1 MSFWKQHFTR
11 YFVIQIN
18 FNSDRKESEYL
29 IPLLSVISGTQPTA
43 LNMDTK
49 RTESVADFL
58 FYNWLVLVDLSLS
71 VRSTS
76 SEKKKLLFF
85 FWTIVC
91 TCNCIVS
98 PEYWKQK
105 MQKRQLL
112 CLLFSISY
120 TDNCLCVVWQKGSV
134 KPF

>member
-1 MSFWKQHFTR
+1 MASISFWKQHFMH

-18 FNSDRKESEYL
+18 FNSDTKESEYL
-29 IPLLSVISGTQPTA
+29 FPLLSVISGTQPMA

-49 RTESVADFL
+49 RTESLVDFL

-85 FWTIVC
+85 FFFWTIAC
-91 TCNCIVS
+91 TCNCIVGTG
-98 PEYWKQK
+98 YWKQK
-105 MQKRQLL
+105 MLKRATIVFIIFHQL
-112 CLLFSISY
+112 Y
-120 TDNCLCVVWQKGSV
+120 R
-134 KPF
+134 